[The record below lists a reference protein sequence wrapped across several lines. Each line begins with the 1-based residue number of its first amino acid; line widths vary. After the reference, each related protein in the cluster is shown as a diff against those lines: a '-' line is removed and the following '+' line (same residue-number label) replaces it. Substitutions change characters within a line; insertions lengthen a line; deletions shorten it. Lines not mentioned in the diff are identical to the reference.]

1 MKRINNVTVI
11 LFLSFSLIH
20 TSVSNNTSFSVAAA
34 ASLKDV
40 VAALIKEFDKDHN
53 VEVKTSFASTGML
66 RAQIEQDAPYEVFL
80 AANKK
85 HTDILLTKGLISAK
99 DVNTMCIN
107 AISVV
112 IKKSIKSQEGD
123 LTILIT
129 DRVKKI
135 AIGSFDL
142 VPAGY
147 YGKILF
153 EKNGIYHDISSKFV
167 FSNNVKQALL
177 WIENGEVDAAVI
189 YHTDFLVAHNI
200 NEIYSSFQVGNE
212 KIEYPIAL
220 TSRGLK
226 SSVAI
231 QFRDFI
237 LSNTGQNIIESFGF
251 LSFDHHD

>member
-1 MKRINNVTVI
+1 MGTMINLNQLRAFYYVARHASYT
-11 LFLSFSLIH
+11 
-20 TSVSNNTSFSVAAA
+20 AAA
-34 ASLKDV
+34 EKLCISQPAVTAQVKLFENYYDMK
-40 VAALIKEFDKDHN
+40 LFRRQGR
-53 VEVKTSFASTGML
+53 EVG
-66 RAQIEQDAPYEVFL
+66 
-80 AANKK
+80 
-85 HTDILLTKGLISAK
+85 LTH
-99 DVNTMCIN
+99 V
-107 AISVV
+107 
-112 IKKSIKSQEGD
+112 
-123 LTILIT
+123 
-129 DRVKKI
+129 
-135 AIGSFDL
+135 
-142 VPAGY
+142 
-147 YGKILF
+147 GKILF